1 MQMKRVF
8 RLSGALT
15 CLAAALLAI
24 GLSACGGSDDS
35 TSSSGA
41 STEAGST
48 ESGSSDADAAVAK
61 AEKYLEENGKGV
73 GGPLPTE
80 PAKAPPGKDVWIL
93 SCAEAASGCQTI
105 TAGIKEAAEEV
116 GWKTTVVDGAGDVT
130 KWNSA
135 VDQARVAGADAF
147 FAVSVDCA
155 PIKQA
160 LERAKASGMI
170 TEGVSDYDCSD
181 PLEGGTEP
189 LFTHVFEGPFKGPES
204 WAKLGEA
211 GGGLQAAWDIV
222 NIEGDKKAIQFTS
235 QDVAVTQYISKGFE
249 ENFDCPECEIVGE
262 VPFQLTELGAT
273 LTQKAQ
279 TAMLKYPDANIM
291 APPYDPVS
299 ENIAAAIVNSG
310 KVGSITNTGLLA
322 SPPNI
327 ELIRSGRGQEMS
339 VGWDSRWFGW
349 AAVDDVIRLFN
360 GQEPVYSGWDQG
372 IIDKDNLPEGDTYV
386 APVDYISNYKKLWGL
401 G

>member
-1 MQMKRVF
+1 MKRIF
-8 RLSGALT
+8 RLGGALT

-35 TSSSGA
+35 TSSSSSGA

-327 ELIRSGRGQEMS
+327 DLIRSGRGQEMS

-372 IIDKDNLPEGDTYV
+372 IVDKDNLPEGDTYV